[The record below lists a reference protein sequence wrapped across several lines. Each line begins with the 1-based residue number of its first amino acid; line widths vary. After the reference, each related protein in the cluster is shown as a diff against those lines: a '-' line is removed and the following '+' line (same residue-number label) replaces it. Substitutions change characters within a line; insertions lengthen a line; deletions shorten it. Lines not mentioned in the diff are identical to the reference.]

1 MHRKQELHFFSSLQ
15 CVFTQFSASAETDSE
30 TEIVAEGADAY
41 SEMRMTRSLNLAG
54 DQSRQS
60 C

>member
-1 MHRKQELHFFSSLQ
+1 MHRKHGLHFFSSLQ
-15 CVFTQFSASAETDSE
+15 CVFTQFSPSSEADSE
-30 TEIVAEGADAY
+30 TEIVAEGADVY
-41 SEMRMTRSLNLAG
+41 SEMLMTRILNLAG